1 MIGDLEEQMTKNREG
16 SHFYF
21 IEKISPGHI
30 TSYSN
35 RSDGASQE
43 RANYLKR
50 IEEANEFLKS
60 IVTFIT
66 DKDKEALIIIASDHG
81 GYVGFNYTMES
92 RKKVLDS
99 DLVRSIFS
107 SNLSIKWPNAPDDH
121 FKESLNSNVNL
132 FRVLFSYLSENN
144 TYLNQLEDDKSYMQI
159 YEGAPFGVYEY
170 INENGEV
177 VFESIQDN

>member
-1 MIGDLEEQMTKNREG
+1 
-16 SHFYF
+16 
-21 IEKISPGHI
+21 
-30 TSYSN
+30 
-35 RSDGASQE
+35 
-43 RANYLKR
+43 
-50 IEEANEFLKS
+50 
-60 IVTFIT
+60 
-66 DKDKEALIIIASDHG
+66 
-81 GYVGFNYTMES
+81 MES

-144 TYLNQLEDDKSYMQI
+144 TYLNQLEEDKSYMQI

-170 INENGEV
+170 LNENGEV
-177 VFESIQDN
+177 VFESIEDN